1 MSFALILAALFALTY
16 LVLSFF
22 LSTLQALGQVSI
34 YRLLTRDTR
43 LMGVFGRSPEQTSAM
58 LNISL
63 QIAHRTCYA
72 AALLLLLTD
81 LWGRGLSSGRTVLVG
96 VVAFGALAVLEQ
108 TVVKSLATINP
119 LHLFPIIVPALIGVH
134 YLLLPAT
141 VPMRGLLRVLGG
153 RGRRNDAS
161 HARRDTESEE
171 QIEAFIDVG
180 EREGIVRE
188 EEGAILKSALEF
200 SDTLVREV
208 MTSRVEIIAI
218 ERSATLRALRNLV
231 SQEKHSRIPVYR
243 DNLDQIVGI
252 AHIKDL
258 VPLLGQGTPE
268 DCIEKLLR
276 PAHFVPETKRL
287 SELLRDMQKSRQQL
301 AMVVDEY
308 GLTAGL
314 VTIEDLLEEIVGE
327 IADEHEREDDIVREG
342 ESTYLVTG
350 LAELDRIEE
359 LFGTHLSNG
368 EYDTVGGLIFST
380 LGRIPS
386 PGEKLE
392 VKGICIEV
400 LDADRRRVHRV
411 RLSLATP
418 APPPQEIA

>member
-276 PAHFVPETKRL
+276 PAHFVP
-287 SELLRDMQKSRQQL
+287 
-301 AMVVDEY
+301 
-308 GLTAGL
+308 
-314 VTIEDLLEEIVGE
+314 
-327 IADEHEREDDIVREG
+327 
-342 ESTYLVTG
+342 
-350 LAELDRIEE
+350 
-359 LFGTHLSNG
+359 
-368 EYDTVGGLIFST
+368 
-380 LGRIPS
+380 
-386 PGEKLE
+386 
-392 VKGICIEV
+392 
-400 LDADRRRVHRV
+400 
-411 RLSLATP
+411 
-418 APPPQEIA
+418 